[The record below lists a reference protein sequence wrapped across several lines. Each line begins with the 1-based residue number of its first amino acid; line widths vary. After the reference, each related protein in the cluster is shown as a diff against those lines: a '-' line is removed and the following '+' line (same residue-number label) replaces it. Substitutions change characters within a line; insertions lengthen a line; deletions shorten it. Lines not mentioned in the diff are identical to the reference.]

1 MKKYLIIC
9 EKRLQA
15 ESISQV
21 LKLKKKGQYFEG
33 PFKDGVAKLVYASG
47 HLLRL
52 KLPDEIIPDLKW
64 TDPPT
69 SYLPIPKN
77 YDIIV
82 NDDGKGRIKGLLSN
96 IQTHLKDADSIILS
110 TDSDNEGEAIGRNI
124 LTHFKW
130 KKEVLR
136 AWLSGGLD
144 DTGINHAFNNLK
156 GEFDTMPRFRAAE
169 ARQRTDRLFTFLTRA
184 YSFYAKYGKFGTY
197 LSQGQGRGSVVSVG
211 RLQTV
216 IVSIVGERDEEIKN
230 FKSQNHFT
238 PQALF
243 NFKGAEIEAKL
254 RNRVTEDIIN
264 AAPEG
269 VYWEQQKATGDNI
282 PLDKPLYI
290 DKRKVLEFTSRLEEN
305 KSSAVISS
313 SKSNTE
319 NDYPPITMELADAQ
333 MKIASSI
340 GVSGSL
346 AQVILED
353 LYEQG
358 WTTYARTGH
367 AELPRSL
374 YEPQVRN
381 SMINAVIQL
390 PSLGNAAKLVRDIHD
405 NKNSQYKPF
414 LPKCFSDKEMEHYG
428 IVPTSK
434 VMTPTSL
441 MQLKPQKQSGKKIL
455 HTSQNMIDAYEIIAE
470 RFLTA
475 MLPPAQYSSQ
485 SIEVTMPVPD
495 LLGHSDSVFYAK
507 ARKLIDAGW
516 KAVFGNSNNN
526 DITFP
531 DLNVNDN
538 GELISTSLSSKR
550 TKPPKP
556 YTLSTLPKKLANI
569 GKEVRDPKLRALLSK
584 SKGIG
589 QPATRVTGIETVV
602 ARGYLGLKGDIL
614 SCLMRGYELLKYTPK
629 WLKEPETSARLEDY
643 MNQIVMCDNDADA
656 ITMRDTFERI
666 QLERIEKLI
675 NHMIMKFQHDLGDVV
690 KKVPKEVS
698 PRMKKLIKSIAAKKN
713 IPIPRGTLSDPMM
726 AVEFFDAHAEKPDPA
741 KAGTPS
747 ESAISYARK
756 IQDACP
762 DSVNINQDMYNNSV
776 LLNEFINKNK
786 KYLPPT
792 EGQIKFI
799 RSLVK
804 KLPEGV
810 KPPSNVETSADV
822 ARKFID
828 KYK

>member
-21 LKLKKKGQYFEG
+21 LKLKKKGMYFEG
-33 PFKDGVAKLVYASG
+33 PFKDGTAVMVYASG

-64 TDPPT
+64 SDPPT
-69 SYLPIPKN
+69 AYCPIPRN

-82 NDDGKGRIKGLLSN
+82 NDDGKGRVKGLLSN
-96 IQTHLKDADSIILS
+96 IKTHMKDADSLILS
-110 TDSDNEGEAIGRNI
+110 LDSDNEGEAIGRNI
-124 LTHFKW
+124 VTHFKW
-130 KKEVLR
+130 KKEIFR

-144 DTGINHAFNNLK
+144 NTGINNAFNNLK

-169 ARQRTDRLFTFLTRA
+169 ARQRTDRLYTYLTRA
-184 YSFYAKYGKFGTY
+184 YSFYAKYNKFGTY
-197 LSQGQGRGSVVSVG
+197 LSQGVGKGSVVSVG

-238 PQALF
+238 LNSLF

-269 VYWEQQKATGDNI
+269 IFWEQQKATGDNI

-290 DKRKVLEFTSRLEEN
+290 DKRKIMEFTNKLEEN
-305 KSSAVISS
+305 KQSATISS

-319 NDYPPITMELADAQ
+319 NDFPPITMELADAQ
-333 MKIASSI
+333 MKVASSI

-358 WTTYARTGH
+358 WLTYARTGH
-367 AELPRSL
+367 AELPKSL
-374 YEPQVRN
+374 YEPANRN
-381 SMINAVIQL
+381 GMINAVINL
-390 PSLGNAAKLVRDIHD
+390 PSLSNAAKLVRDIHD

-428 IVPTSK
+428 IVPTSEI
-434 VMTPTSL
+434 MTPTRFAG
-441 MQLKPQKQSGKKIL
+441 LKPQKLSGKKVL
-455 HTSQNMIDAYEIIAE
+455 HTSQNMMDAYEVIAE

-495 LLGHSDSVFYAK
+495 LLGHPDSVFHAK

-516 KAVFGNSNNN
+516 KGVFGNSNNTN
-526 DITFP
+526 TTFP
-531 DLNVNDN
+531 DLSVNDN

-569 GKEVRDPKLRALLSK
+569 GKEVRDPKLRALLVN

-589 QPATRVTGIETVV
+589 QPATRITGIETVI
-602 ARGYLGLKGDIL
+602 ARGYLGLKGDTL
-614 SCLMRGYELLKYTPK
+614 GCQTRGYELLKYTPK
-629 WLKEPETSARLEDY
+629 WLKQPETSASLEDY
-643 MNQIVMCDNDADA
+643 MNKIATCSNDVDA
-656 ITMRDTFERI
+656 IAMRDRFEEI
-666 QLERIEKLI
+666 QLERIETLI
-675 NHMIMKFQHDLGDVV
+675 NHMITKFQSDLGEVA

-698 PRMKKLIKSIAAKKN
+698 AKMKKLIKSIAAKKN

-726 AVEFFDAHAEKPDPA
+726 AADFLDTHIEKADPA
-741 KAGTPS
+741 TAGLPT
-747 ESAISYARK
+747 ESTINYAKK
-756 IQDACP
+756 IEAACP
-762 DSVNINQDMYNNSV
+762 DNVIIDQNMYNNSV
-776 LLNEFINKNK
+776 LLKEFINKNK
-786 KYLPPT
+786 KYMPPT
-792 EGQIKFI
+792 EGQIKFV

-810 KPPSNVETSADV
+810 KPPSDVETSADA